1 MKRRDLGAGR
11 TFDLMASARRTE
23 ARQTRRHV
31 APIVL
36 GAAAVGV
43 GIAVGGRLGSGIA
56 VCGLLLTARALR
68 PLSKRW
74 LVERRR
80 GDRDTA
86 LDRAVEATFPASDPV
101 AF

>member
-1 MKRRDLGAGR
+1 MTRRDLGAGR

-43 GIAVGGRLGSGIA
+43 GIAIGGRLGSGIA
-56 VCGLLLTARALR
+56 ACGLIVAMRALR
-68 PLSKRW
+68 PASKRW
-74 LVERRR
+74 LAARRR
-80 GDRDTA
+80 NDRDSA